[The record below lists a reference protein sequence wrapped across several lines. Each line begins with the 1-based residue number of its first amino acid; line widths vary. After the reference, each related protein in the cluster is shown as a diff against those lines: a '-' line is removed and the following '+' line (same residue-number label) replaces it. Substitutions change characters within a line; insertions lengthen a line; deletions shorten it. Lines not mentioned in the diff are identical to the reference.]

1 MGVPRGS
8 WFVCLH
14 VREPGYHMQW
24 HKKHPGTRNTHPYT
38 YLKAIQEIVDRG
50 GYVVRMDDKSMTPMP
65 PMEGLVDYAHCP
77 EKSDFMDIFLCAT
90 CRFFMGTNSGL
101 GLVPPLFGVP
111 CAMTNWSPIGLRQRY
126 PQDLFI
132 PKLVYSIRR
141 GGFLTFGEMFT
152 SPAGWGQFSDYFK
165 QNDLFVT
172 DNTPHDLRDLA
183 IEMIDT
189 LDNPSCVPRA
199 SLELRA
205 QFEAVALSHGSYRG
219 AHIGCRFL
227 QKYAALLSSS
237 GTLEIQ
243 DSAQARR
250 LMRPEVP
257 GEAPV

>member
-1 MGVPRGS
+1 
-8 WFVCLH
+8 
-14 VREPGYHMQW
+14 
-24 HKKHPGTRNTHPYT
+24 
-38 YLKAIQEIVDRG
+38 
-50 GYVVRMDDKSMTPMP
+50 
-65 PMEGLVDYAHCP
+65 
-77 EKSDFMDIFLCAT
+77 
-90 CRFFMGTNSGL
+90 
-101 GLVPPLFGVP
+101 
-111 CAMTNWSPIGLRQRY
+111 
-126 PQDLFI
+126 
-132 PKLVYSIRR
+132 
-141 GGFLTFGEMFT
+141 MFT
-152 SPAGWGQFSDYFK
+152 SPASWGQFSDYFK
-165 QNDLFVT
+165 QNDLLVT

-189 LDNPSCVPRA
+189 LDNPSCMPRA

-227 QKYAALLSSS
+227 QKYAALLSSG